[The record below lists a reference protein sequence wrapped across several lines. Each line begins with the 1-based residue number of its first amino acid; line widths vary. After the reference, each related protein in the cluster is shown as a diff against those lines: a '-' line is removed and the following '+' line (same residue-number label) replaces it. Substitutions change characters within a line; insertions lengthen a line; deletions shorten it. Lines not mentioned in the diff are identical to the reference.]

1 MRDGGAGRPYGPDE
15 MTMDAT
21 HEKIVGRMAATAP
34 LTPHPS
40 ALIPARVAR
49 LPFHL
54 PLSLALGLVF
64 LLLAQGARAGAVS
77 PQRLDTTRVQREVE
91 RYVEGELKESGDQW
105 QVKRVVLTGDPRL
118 PAGPLHLS
126 LSRGRGVALA
136 GTVVLHL
143 QVEAAGGVVRHL
155 RVNAT
160 IDRRRPVWVAAHDLR
175 RGTVVEADSLRQEYL
190 PWGTMARDSVVRL
203 ADAVGMQLSRS
214 VRAGDVVRAS
224 QLKPVPV
231 VRRGDRVTLV
241 AHRGPLLVRARGVV
255 REAGGHHARVRV
267 ANATSGKVVMGTVID
282 SATVEVAF

>member
-1 MRDGGAGRPYGPDE
+1 M
-15 MTMDAT
+15 
-21 HEKIVGRMAATAP
+21 
-34 LTPHPS
+34 PS
-40 ALIPARVAR
+40 
-49 LPFHL
+49 PFHL

-64 LLLAQGARAGAVS
+64 LLVAEGARAGAVS

-91 RYVEGELKESGDQW
+91 QYVEGELNNSGDQW

-118 PAGPLHLS
+118 PAGPVQLS

-143 QVEAAGGVVRHL
+143 RVEAAGGVVRNL

-160 IDRRRPVWVAAHDLR
+160 IDRRRPVWVAAHDLG
-175 RGTVVEADSLRQEYL
+175 RGTVVEASFLRREYR
-190 PWGTMARDSVVRL
+190 PWGALPSDCVARQ

-214 VRAGDVVRAS
+214 VRANDVVRAS
-224 QLKPVPV
+224 ELKVVPV
-231 VRRGDRVTLV
+231 VQRGDRVTLV
-241 AHRGPLLVRARGVV
+241 AHRGPLQVRARGIV
-255 REAGGHHARVRV
+255 REAGGRDQRVQV

>member
-1 MRDGGAGRPYGPDE
+1 MPF
-15 MTMDAT
+15 
-21 HEKIVGRMAATAP
+21 
-34 LTPHPS
+34 
-40 ALIPARVAR
+40 
-49 LPFHL
+49 PFHL
-54 PLSLALGLVF
+54 PLSLALGLV

-91 RYVEGELKESGDQW
+91 RYVEGELKNSGDQW

-118 PAGPLHLS
+118 PAGPFQLS

-143 QVEAAGGVVRHL
+143 RVEAAGGVVRNL

-160 IDRRRPVWVAAHDLR
+160 IDRRRPVWVAAHDLG
-175 RGTVVEADSLRQEYL
+175 RGTVVEASFLRREYR
-190 PWGTMARDSVVRL
+190 PWGALPRDCVARQ

-224 QLKPVPV
+224 KLKVVPV
-231 VRRGDRVTLV
+231 VQRGDRVTLV
-241 AHRGPLLVRARGVV
+241 AHRGPLQVRARGIV
-255 REAGGHHARVRV
+255 REAGGRDQRVRV
-267 ANATSGKVVMGTVID
+267 ANATSGKVVMGTVVD